1 MQRKD
6 TTVLNFMNASNAFAQ
21 KLDNWQR
28 KVENGNF
35 AMFEALSSVVDGN
48 LNRNL
53 SSEILAHLTNLKKEF
68 LRCFPEISYVN
79 LELVRKS
86 FSIPIE
92 KIRDD
97 LQDELID
104 LRNDWL

>member
-6 TTVLNFMNASNAFAQ
+6 TTVLNFMDVLNTFVQ

-53 SSEILAHLTNLKKEF
+53 SSEILAHLSNLKKKF
-68 LRCFPEISYVN
+68 
-79 LELVRKS
+79 
-86 FSIPIE
+86 
-92 KIRDD
+92 
-97 LQDELID
+97 
-104 LRNDWL
+104 